1 MPVRRS
7 LQTPDPDEPYLT
19 EGHDVINMIEEA
31 LARDKKGKGD
41 ILRMKAM
48 EIGDAWD
55 RKDDASRV
63 RLAAFGCEILQ
74 LVHPLYESDPPIT
87 EAFLNSEIG
96 ELNELKGKLLR
107 GANPSRRERQFVKV
121 IRGGLYDEWLE
132 AIRWQAKKVLENTE
146 PR

>member
-19 EGHDVINMIEEA
+19 KGHDVIDIIKEA

-55 RKDDASRV
+55 HKDDTSCI
-63 RLAAFGCEILQ
+63 RLALFGYKILL
-74 LVHPLYESDPPIT
+74 LVWPHHKLINRG
-87 EAFLNSEIG
+87 FLSLKIE
-96 ELNELKGKLLR
+96 ELNRLKGKLVR
-107 GANPSRRERQFVKV
+107 GVNPSRRERKFVKAL
-121 IRGGLYDEWLE
+121 RGSLYDEWLE
-132 AIRWQAKKVLENTE
+132 AIRGQAKRVLEKTE
-146 PR
+146 PL